1 MRHLAIRIGWVAL
14 AVATAACAD
23 MLGVQNNNN
32 PDVARVLS
40 TAAGI
45 EQVIS
50 TQFQSI
56 HTQLAGNT
64 LRPQAAALALESYG
78 SVANFNMAVRAAIPR
93 LVIQNDRG
101 NATSTEDYND
111 FREMQKTARL
121 SANAIR
127 ALDNLTSSGGS
138 LGSTGRNL
146 RARAFA
152 FFTLGVALGDAA
164 LAYDSAAITTPA
176 ASAGDSIATLQSH
189 VAVMQAALAD
199 LDSALAI
206 TTSATV
212 AANAKDFTLPS
223 TWINGVSLAPADFA
237 KVIHSFKAR
246 FRAGVARTPSERE
259 VVDWD
264 AVLADATAGITTDLD
279 VTLTNSGGWPMGFLA
294 QMYTYGGWSMAAP
307 AYVAFA
313 DTAGAFDAWLS
324 KDLSQRAGADGT
336 QFLFIRT
343 PDRRFPAGDDRK
355 TQQTNSGLLPTNGY
369 PYFMNRPTGDDTKG
383 DPWAQSQYDHYRFR
397 YLTYKN
403 SNRDGLWPWFT
414 QAENDLLA
422 AEAYIRKG
430 NIGAAAALIDRT
442 RTKAGL
448 PPLTGNVT
456 TATDPVP
463 GGGACVPRVPTA
475 ASQYKAT
482 ACGDILEAM
491 KYEKRLETLYTGY
504 LQWWVDSRGWGD
516 LPEGTALEFPVPY
529 QEMDARAHPFYNL
542 GGVGGRSSAGK
553 GTYGY

>member
-1 MRHLAIRIGWVAL
+1 MRHLATRFGWVAL
-14 AVATAACAD
+14 AVATAACSD

-32 PDVARVLS
+32 PDVGRVLA

-101 NATSTEDYND
+101 NATSAEDYND
-111 FREMQKTARL
+111 FREMQKTSRL
-121 SANAIR
+121 SANAIQ
-127 ALDNLTSSGGS
+127 ALDNLIANGGS

-152 FFTLGVALGDAA
+152 FFTLGVSLGNAA
-164 LAYDSAAITTPA
+164 LAYDSAAMTTPA
-176 ASAGDSIATLQSH
+176 AAKGDSIATLQPH
-189 VAVMQAALAD
+189 DVVMNAALAD

-206 TTSATV
+206 TTSSTV

-223 TWINGVSLAPADFA
+223 TWINGLTLAPADFA

-246 FRAGVARTPSERE
+246 FRAGVARTPAERDA
-259 VVDWD
+259 VKWD
-264 AVLADATAGITTDLD
+264 LVLADAKAGITSDLN
-279 VTLTNSGGWPMGFLA
+279 VTMTNSGGWPMGFLA

-324 KDLSQRAGADGT
+324 QPLNLRAGADGT
-336 QFLFIRT
+336 QFMFIRT
-343 PDRRFPAGDDRK
+343 PDRRFPSGDDRK
-355 TQQTNSGLLPTNGY
+355 TQQTNSGDLPTNGY
-369 PYFMNRPTGDDTKG
+369 PYFRNRATGDDTRG

-397 YLTYKN
+397 ALTFKN
-403 SNRDGLWPWFT
+403 SNRDGPWPWFT

-422 AEAYIRKG
+422 AEAYIRQG
-430 NIGAAAALIDRT
+430 DIASAATLIDRT
-442 RTKAGL
+442 RVKAGL
-448 PPLTGNVT
+448 PPLSGNVA

-463 GGGACVPRVPTA
+463 GGNACVPRVPTA
-475 ASQYKAT
+475 ASGYKAT
-482 ACGDILEAM
+482 ACGTILEAM
-491 KYEKRLETLYTGY
+491 KYEKRMETLYTGY